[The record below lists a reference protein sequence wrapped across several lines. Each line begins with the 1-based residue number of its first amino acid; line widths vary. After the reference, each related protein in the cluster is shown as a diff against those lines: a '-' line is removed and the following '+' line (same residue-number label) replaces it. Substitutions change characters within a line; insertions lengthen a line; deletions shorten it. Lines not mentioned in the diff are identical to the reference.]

1 MKYLLIIAISLLL
14 TGCNEK
20 ISDMTDFYKVYGG
33 EDAETYLNK
42 ISGQV
47 VIFGHQSVG
56 NNILS
61 GVTSLEEETGVKLN
75 RVTTRDFSNHEGPAF
90 LDFPVGENGNSF
102 GKIDDFV
109 SMVKAIPTETNAI
122 AFFKLC
128 YVDVLDRTD
137 VEELFSYY
145 KKEMLN
151 LKDSV
156 GHIRIV
162 LFTVPLTT
170 IQKGWKPVVKKILGR
185 ESTDPLDNIKRQAFN
200 EMLLKE
206 MSGEFAVFDLARVE
220 STLPGGE
227 ISSFKSNGKVYPCLS
242 QVYAS
247 DNGHLNEFGS
257 KVVAYNLLAFLSEE
271 L

>member
-1 MKYLLIIAISLLL
+1 MSLLL
-14 TGCNEK
+14 SGCNEK
-20 ISDMTDFYKVYGG
+20 ISDMTDSYKVYGG
-33 EDAETYLNK
+33 ENAETYLNK

-47 VIFGHQSVG
+47 VVFGHQSVG
-56 NNILS
+56 RNILS

-75 RVTTRDFSNHEGPAF
+75 RVTTRDFSNPGGPAF
-90 LDFPVGENGNSF
+90 MDFPVGENGKPL

-109 SMVKAIPTETNAI
+109 SMVKSIPAETNAI

-128 YVDVLDRTD
+128 YVDVVDNTD
-137 VEELFSYY
+137 VEELFNYF
-145 KKEMLN
+145 KTEIFH
-151 LKDSV
+151 LKDSI
-156 GHIRIV
+156 GQIQIV

-170 IQKGWKPVVKKILGR
+170 VQKGWKPVVKKILGR
-185 ESTDPLDNIKRQAFN
+185 ESTDYLDNIKRQAFN
-200 EMLLKE
+200 EMILNDL
-206 MSGEFAVFDLARVE
+206 SGEFPVFDLARVE

-227 ISSFKSNGKVYPCLS
+227 MSSYKNSGKVFSSLS

-271 L
+271 LN